1 MVPHGFYAGA
11 VTTREMAPSDAED
24 MLALE
29 RQVCFALS
37 VAARN
42 VVAVYRPVL
51 EPLGLTH
58 PQYLVMLALWQHG
71 PLSVKDLSGLLQLD
85 PGTLSPLLKR
95 LEAAGLLRRE
105 RDATDQRNLAL
116 ALTDKG
122 RALRAEA
129 EKIPAGIVERLG
141 MPMEDLMSLHA
152 ALTRVIGASKQA
164 LDASQAGTARA
175 V

>member
-1 MVPHGFYAGA
+1 
-11 VTTREMAPSDAED
+11 

-29 RQVCFALS
+29 RQVCYALS

-71 PLSVKDLSGLLQLD
+71 PLSVKDLSRLLQLD

-105 RDATDQRNLAL
+105 RDQKDQRNLAL

-122 RALRAEA
+122 RALREQAEQ
-129 EKIPAGIVERLG
+129 IPAGIVDRLG
-141 MPMEDLMSLHA
+141 MPVGDLMDLHA
-152 ALTRVIGASKQA
+152 ALTRVIA
-164 LDASQAGTARA
+164 ASQRALGGAGQGATRETTA

>member
-1 MVPHGFYAGA
+1 
-11 VTTREMAPSDAED
+11 

-71 PLSVKDLSGLLQLD
+71 SLSVKDLSGLLQLD

-105 RDATDQRNLAL
+105 RDPKRPAQPRPRAHRPGPGAAGGGGAHPRRDRGAPRH
-116 ALTDKG
+116 AG
-122 RALRAEA
+122 RR
-129 EKIPAGIVERLG
+129 
-141 MPMEDLMSLHA
+141 S
-152 ALTRVIGASKQA
+152 
-164 LDASQAGTARA
+164 
-175 V
+175 